1 MQINKYVQQFAEI
14 VVYYGKLNAMEKQI
28 SVVWKG
34 DMAFEAQIDNYKLMM
49 DATPASGGT
58 NQGPTPKPL
67 LMASLGGCTGMD
79 VVSLA
84 KKMRQEVESLEIILK
99 GTLTEEHPM
108 HYEAIHL
115 IYQFTGK
122 DLDPEKLKKA
132 VDLSQ
137 EKYCGV
143 SDTLK
148 KAVRIT
154 YEIVLR

>member
-1 MQINKYVQQFAEI
+1 
-14 VVYYGKLNAMEKQI
+14 MEKQI

-34 DMAFEAQIDNYKLMM
+34 DMAFEAQIDDYKIMM
-49 DATPASGGT
+49 DATPASGG
-58 NQGPTPKPL
+58 QHKGPTPKPL

-84 KKMRQEVESLEIILK
+84 RKMRQEVESLEIILK
-99 GTLTEEHPM
+99 GSITEEHPM

-115 IYQFTGK
+115 VYEFTGK
-122 DLDPEKLKKA
+122 NLEADKLQKA

-148 KAVRIT
+148 RAVKIT
-154 YEIVLR
+154 YEIVIK

>member
-1 MQINKYVQQFAEI
+1 
-14 VVYYGKLNAMEKQI
+14 MEKQI

-34 DMAFEAQIDNYKLMM
+34 NMAFEAQIDEYKVMM
-49 DATPASGGT
+49 DATPAVGG
-58 NQGPTPKPL
+58 QHLGPTPKPL

-79 VVSLA
+79 VISLA

-99 GTLTEEHPM
+99 GTIADEHPM
-108 HYEAIHL
+108 KYEAVHL
-115 IYQFTGK
+115 IYEFTGK
-122 DLDPEKLKKA
+122 ELDLEKLQKA

-148 KAVRIT
+148 RAVGIT
-154 YEIVLR
+154 YEIRVR

>member
-1 MQINKYVQQFAEI
+1 
-14 VVYYGKLNAMEKQI
+14 MEKQI

-34 DMAFEAQIDNYKLMM
+34 NMAFEAQIDEYKVMM
-49 DATPASGGT
+49 DATPAVGG
-58 NQGPTPKPL
+58 QHLGPTPKPL

-79 VVSLA
+79 VISLA

-99 GTLTEEHPM
+99 GTIADEHPM
-108 HYEAIHL
+108 RYETIHL
-115 IYQFTGK
+115 IYEFKGVN
-122 DLDPEKLKKA
+122 LDTEKLQKA

-148 KAVRIT
+148 RAVGIT
-154 YEIVLR
+154 YEIRVK

>member
-1 MQINKYVQQFAEI
+1 
-14 VVYYGKLNAMEKQI
+14 MEKQI

-34 DMAFEAQIDNYKLMM
+34 DMAFEAQIDNYSVMM
-49 DATPASGGT
+49 DATPAVGGK
-58 NQGPTPKPL
+58 NLGPTPKPL

-99 GTLTEEHPM
+99 GTLTDEHPM
-108 HYEAIHL
+108 NYQAIHL
-115 IYQFTGK
+115 IYLFTGK
-122 DLDPEKLKKA
+122 NLDIEKLQKA

-143 SDTLK
+143 SETLRRAMK
-148 KAVRIT
+148 IT
-154 YEIVLR
+154 YEIVIQ